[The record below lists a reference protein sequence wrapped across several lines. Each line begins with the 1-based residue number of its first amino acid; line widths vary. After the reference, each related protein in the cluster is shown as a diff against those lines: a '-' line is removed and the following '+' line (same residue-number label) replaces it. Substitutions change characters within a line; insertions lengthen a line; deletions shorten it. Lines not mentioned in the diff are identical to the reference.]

1 MTTVNFTRKID
12 IGITLEINVE
22 FPLYG
27 ENISYSSGK
36 KSLISLSVLESQI
49 SEMKRTDICDT
60 QEKRKNVSIEITT
73 LFCKPARTLRQFT
86 RAQKET
92 KLCKIEF
99 LNMLHG
105 NIKNVWCFQRAPNF
119 NIVS

>member
-27 ENISYSSGK
+27 ENISYSGGK

-73 LFCKPARTLRQFT
+73 LLCKPAR
-86 RAQKET
+86 K
-92 KLCKIEF
+92 
-99 LNMLHG
+99 
-105 NIKNVWCFQRAPNF
+105 
-119 NIVS
+119 